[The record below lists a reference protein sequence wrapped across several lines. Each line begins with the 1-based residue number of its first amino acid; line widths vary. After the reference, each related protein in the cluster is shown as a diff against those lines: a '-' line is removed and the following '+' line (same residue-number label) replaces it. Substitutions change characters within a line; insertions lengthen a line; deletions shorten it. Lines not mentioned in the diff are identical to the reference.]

1 MRKADT
7 HFYFAGGF
15 FGKYMNYGKE
25 ATEKKIDLTFF
36 KTFLILCLFA
46 VLVTS
51 SIGIGIFMG
60 IIDSAPELNVDSI
73 VPVGYATTV
82 YDSAGNLTDT
92 LVQTGSN
99 REEATYDELPQ
110 DLINAFVAIEDSRF
124 WQHNGIDLRSI
135 SRAAVG
141 VLTGQNLGGG
151 STLTQQLIKNNVFN
165 GGMETSF
172 GARLERKIQEQYLA
186 LQLTRSMDRKLI
198 LTNYLNTIN
207 LGNNTLG
214 V

>member
-25 ATEKKIDLTFF
+25 ATEKKIDLIYSRKKKYTTRVFLTFF

-92 LVQTGSN
+92 RT
-99 REEATYDELPQ
+99 D
-110 DLINAFVAIEDSRF
+110 
-124 WQHNGIDLRSI
+124 
-135 SRAAVG
+135 
-141 VLTGQNLGGG
+141 
-151 STLTQQLIKNNVFN
+151 
-165 GGMETSF
+165 
-172 GARLERKIQEQYLA
+172 RLEPRGSYLRRAPAGSDQRVCRNRGFPILATQRHRSALDLPCGSRCPDGSEPRWRKYTDPAVDQEQRL
-186 LQLTRSMDRKLI
+186 
-198 LTNYLNTIN
+198 
-207 LGNNTLG
+207 
-214 V
+214 